1 MSKANILNV
10 ANGEVQPILVI
21 SGPTASG
28 KSRLALALAERLAG
42 EIINAD
48 SMQVY
53 RDLSI
58 LTGRPSPEDEA
69 RVPHHLY
76 GSHSVSDS
84 SSVGI
89 WLKAAVTVIE
99 KVRNRNH
106 LPIVCGG
113 TGLYLKVL
121 CEGLAPVPKVPAHL
135 VALAG
140 ELYDSDGAA
149 AFHDHLREID
159 PMAADRLPPTDRQ
172 RLIRAYTVRQATG
185 RTLDN
190 WKSMQT
196 RGSPVKGPFYIV
208 NLKPP
213 REDLYD
219 RINQRLLKM
228 IELGALSEVRRL
240 DPSLGADIPALK
252 ALGVPEFR
260 SHIDGLCCL
269 EEAIERSQKGTRN
282 FAKRQATWFRNN
294 LTANL
299 LFEGFGECAEDI
311 VIHKFLEAFDHL
323 FHK

>member
-1 MSKANILNV
+1 MNNLNV
-10 ANGEVQPILVI
+10 PNGEVQPILVI

-28 KSRLALALAERLAG
+28 KSQLALALAERLVG

-53 RDLSI
+53 RELSI

-76 GSHSVSDS
+76 GIQSVSDV
-84 SSVGI
+84 SSVGM
-89 WLKAAVTVIE
+89 WLKAAATVIE

-121 CEGLAPVPKVPAHL
+121 FEGLAPVPEVPTDL
-135 VALAG
+135 VARAR
-140 ELYDSDGAA
+140 ELYNIDGAA
-149 AFHDHLREID
+149 AFHARLREID
-159 PMAADRLPPTDRQ
+159 PIAADRLPPTDRQ

-185 RTLDN
+185 RTLDD

-219 RINQRLLKM
+219 RINRRLIRM
-228 IELGALSEVRRL
+228 IELGALSEVRHL

-252 ALGVPEFR
+252 ALGVAEFR
-260 SHIDGLCCL
+260 SHIDGQCCL

-299 LFEGFGECAEDI
+299 LFEGFGECAKDI
-311 VIHKFLEAFDHL
+311 VIRKFLGAFGHL
-323 FHK
+323 KTE